1 MLLFSCSTPF
11 KISCSHYWF
20 TQLATQINHQTA
32 HQYTRLLNTSLNTTH
47 FTCSNHHVTN
57 LMRQYQDWFNTITL
71 IPSYY
76 VPQLHITSKIMQ
88 LVIWM
93 ESRVEPDLGFDKTD
107 ITKCKKDIS
116 LSVLYM
122 SYSIL
127 TVMYIKH
134 FKPSEH
140 ITW

>member
-1 MLLFSCSTPF
+1 
-11 KISCSHYWF
+11 
-20 TQLATQINHQTA
+20 
-32 HQYTRLLNTSLNTTH
+32 
-47 FTCSNHHVTN
+47 
-57 LMRQYQDWFNTITL
+57 
-71 IPSYY
+71 
-76 VPQLHITSKIMQ
+76 
-88 LVIWM
+88 M

-140 ITW
+140 IT